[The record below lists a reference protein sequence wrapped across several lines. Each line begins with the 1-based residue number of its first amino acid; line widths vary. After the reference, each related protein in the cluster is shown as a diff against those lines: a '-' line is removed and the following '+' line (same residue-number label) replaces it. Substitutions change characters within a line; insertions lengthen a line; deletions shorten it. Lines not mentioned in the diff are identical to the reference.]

1 MKKLTVQLQNCFG
14 IRKLWHEFDFSQRRS
29 VLIYAPNGVMKSSF
43 AKTFGCISRGEQPS
57 DRIFLNNQSECHVLW
72 NNEPIEPEKIFVS
85 NATQD
90 FPDAEARITTLLA
103 TKELKDKY
111 DAIYRTLD
119 DAKGKFLKRL
129 KEVSKSSDCELEL
142 VQTFSV
148 TNKDNLFDCLCAIQE
163 KIVNQKN
170 VFRFKYNNIFDKKG
184 NVRKF
189 LVKHKDLIEDYFN
202 RYSELLS
209 QSSFFHRGSQGEAF
223 GTYQANQL
231 IDAVRGDEFFRANH
245 RIILSADQEITSR
258 AQLEDVVQCEIKKIL
273 ADGKIRK
280 AFESIDKA
288 LGGNAELRAFKSELG
303 RDQSIIPN
311 LLDYEGFKEQVWC
324 GYLKEIQT
332 DVDELCTLY
341 KAKRDDLK
349 ELLDKAR
356 QENETWQYIIGVY
369 KERFHVPFDVE
380 IENQEDVVLKE
391 NAATLRFLYED
402 DCGNLG
408 SPDKDLLLKVLSQG
422 ERRAF
427 YILQLLF
434 ELEARKK
441 RQQETLIVFDD
452 IADSFDYKNKYAI
465 VEYIQ
470 ELNNEASSLF
480 YQIILTHNFDL
491 YRTLDSRLSLGE
503 NVLMTIRKKGEITFE
518 PGKYRKDFFRKRLVA
533 DLKSKKD
540 PKAFVCVIPFIRNI
554 IEYAQGSKTEAYTTL
569 THCLHIPS
577 GTRRVTID
585 DITPIIANTILL
597 PQGWKMDNEG
607 QLVQDVIKDVARQIV
622 SEPNVDEISLEN
634 KIVLSICIRI
644 LTEEYLLNTCQID
657 RSNISR
663 NQTSELIARFKK
675 KHPTELPTIK
685 VLNRV
690 NLMTPE
696 NIHVNTFMYEPLID
710 MSVEHLVDLYK
721 SVIQLSACPRET
733 TGEPSDEP

>member
-1 MKKLTVQLQNCFG
+1 MKKLTVQLKNCFG
-14 IRKLWHEFDFSQRRS
+14 IRKLCHEFDFSQRRS

-43 AKTFGCISRGEQPS
+43 AKTFECISKGEQPS
-57 DRIFLNNQSECHVLW
+57 DQIFLNNQSECHVLW
-72 NNEPIEPEKIFVS
+72 DNEPIAPEKIFVS
-85 NATQD
+85 NAAQNL
-90 FPDAEARITTLLA
+90 PDAEERITTLLA
-103 TKELKDKY
+103 TKELKDEY
-111 DAIYRTLD
+111 DAIYKTLAG
-119 DAKGKFLKRL
+119 AKSNFIKRL
-129 KEVSKSSDCELEL
+129 KEVSQSSDCESEL
-142 VQTFSV
+142 VQTFRV
-148 TNKDNLFDCLCAIQE
+148 TDKDNLFDCLITLQE
-163 KIVNQKN
+163 RIANQKEE
-170 VFRFKYNNIFDKKG
+170 FTFKYNDIFDKKG

-189 LVKHKDLIEDYFN
+189 LEKHNNLILDYFN
-202 RYSELLS
+202 RYNELLS
-209 QSSFFHRGSQGEAF
+209 KSSFFSRGGEGDSF
-223 GTYQANQL
+223 GTYQAKQL
-231 IDAVRGDEFFRANH
+231 IEAVRGDEFFNANH
-245 RIILSADQEITSR
+245 KIVLSANQEITSK
-258 AQLEDVVQCEIKKIL
+258 AQLEGVVQNEIERIL
-273 ADGKIRK
+273 ADPDIQK
-280 AFESIDKA
+280 AFNNIDKA
-288 LGGNAELRAFKSELG
+288 LGGNAELRAFKSELE
-303 RDQSIIPN
+303 RNQPIIPY
-311 LLDYEGFKEQVWC
+311 LLDYDKFREQVWC
-324 GYLKEIQT
+324 GYLKKIKK

-341 KAKRDDLK
+341 RAKRDDLK
-349 ELLDKAR
+349 KLLDKAR
-356 QENETWQYIIGVY
+356 QENDTWRYIIDVY

-380 IENQEDVVLKE
+380 IENQEDVILKE
-391 NAATLRFLYED
+391 NTATLRFLYKD
-402 DCGNLG
+402 DCGKQG
-408 SPDKDLLLKVLSQG
+408 SPDKELLLKVLSQG

-470 ELNNEASSLF
+470 ELNNENSSLF

-518 PGKYRKDFFRKRLVA
+518 PGKYRKDFFRKKLVA
-533 DLKSKKD
+533 DLQSKKD

-554 IEYAQGSKTEAYTTL
+554 IEYAQGSKAEAYTTL
-569 THCLHIPS
+569 TYCLHIPS

-597 PQGWKMDNEG
+597 PQEWKMDNGG
-607 QLVQDVIKDVARQIV
+607 QLVQDVIKDVASQIV

-657 RSNISR
+657 GSNISR

-675 KHPTELPTIK
+675 KHPTELSTIK
-685 VLNRV
+685 VLNSV

-710 MSVEHLVDLYK
+710 MSAEHLIGLYK

>member
-14 IRKLWHEFDFSQRRS
+14 IRKLYHEFDFSQRRS

-43 AKTFGCISRGEQPS
+43 AKTFECISKGESPS
-57 DRIFLNNQSECHVLW
+57 DQIFHDNVSEWHVLW
-72 NNEPIEPEKIFVS
+72 DRESIEPEKIFVS
-85 NATQD
+85 NAAQNL
-90 FPDAEARITTLLA
+90 PDAEERITTLLA

-111 DAIYRTLD
+111 DAIYKTLAG
-119 DAKGKFLKRL
+119 AKNNFIKRL
-129 KEVSKSSDCELEL
+129 KEVSQSSDCESEL
-142 VQTFSV
+142 VQTFKV
-148 TNKDNLFDCLCAIQE
+148 TDKDNLFDCLSTLQE
-163 KIVNQKN
+163 RIVNQKE
-170 VFRFKYNNIFDKKG
+170 VFTFKYNNIFDKKG

-189 LVKHKDLIEDYFN
+189 LEKNKDMILEYFS

-209 QSSFFHRGSQGEAF
+209 KSSFFSRWGQGEAF
-223 GTYQANQL
+223 GTYQAKQL
-231 IDAVRGDEFFRANH
+231 IEAVRGDEFFNANH
-245 RIILSADQEITSR
+245 KIVLSANQEITSK
-258 AQLEDVVQCEIKKIL
+258 AQLESVVQNEIERIL
-273 ADGKIRK
+273 TNPDIQK
-280 AFESIDKA
+280 AFNKIDKA
-288 LGGNAELRAFKSELG
+288 LGGNAELRAFKSELE
-303 RDQSIIPN
+303 RDQSI
-311 LLDYEGFKEQVWC
+311 LLYLRDYDKFREQVWC
-324 GYLKEIQT
+324 GYLKTIKT

-356 QENETWQYIIGVY
+356 QENDTWRYIIDVY

-380 IENQEDVVLKE
+380 IENQEDVILKE
-391 NAATLRFLYED
+391 NTATLRFLYKD
-402 DCGNLG
+402 DCGKQG
-408 SPDKDLLLKVLSQG
+408 SPDKELLLKVLSQG

-470 ELNNEASSLF
+470 ELNNENSSLF

-518 PGKYRKDFFRKRLVA
+518 PGKYRKDFFRKKLVA
-533 DLKSKKD
+533 DLQSKKD

-554 IEYAQGSKTEAYTTL
+554 IEYAQGSKAEAYTTL
-569 THCLHIPS
+569 TYCLHIPS

-597 PQGWKMDNEG
+597 PQEWKMDNGG
-607 QLVQDVIKDVARQIV
+607 QLVQDVIKDVASQIV

-657 RSNISR
+657 GSDISR

-685 VLNRV
+685 VLNSV

-710 MSVEHLVDLYK
+710 MSVEHLIDLYE